1 MRMELR
7 ITRKNLELSNLTEK
21 PKIEPQ
27 LDLPTPNA
35 ENCCPVWLQVVL
47 LVLFFVHSLGVLSE
61 PLRFFSRSDIR
72 TGPELAWLGETMK
85 PYSQWLYINHGYFF
99 FAPNPGPSHLIQY
112 TLDAPTVPPAEPDQT
127 QNHLLPD
134 REMHTPRLLY
144 HRYFM
149 LSEFYTNRYAP
160 QQVSEELK
168 KDLEFMS
175 TWAFDKELYDQIQN
189 SIKASLK
196 HSVGTEIRTLSRI
209 ERELPSSQR
218 VLKDGWAL
226 NDPRLTIV
234 LPETMIETTSP
245 LPPDVLPSKPIE
257 P

>member
-1 MRMELR
+1 MELR
-7 ITRKNLELSNLTEK
+7 ITRTTLELSKLTEK

-27 LDLPTPNA
+27 PDLSTPNA
-35 ENCCPVWLQVVL
+35 ENCCPVWLQLVL
-47 LVLFFVHSLGVLSE
+47 LGLFVVHSLGVLSE

-112 TLDAPTVPPAEPDQT
+112 SLDAPTAQPTEPNQAK
-127 QNHLLPD
+127 NHLLPD
-134 REMHTPRLLY
+134 REKHRPRLLY

-149 LSEFYTNRYAP
+149 LSEFYTNRFAP
-160 QQVSEELK
+160 QQVSEEMK

-175 TWAFDKELYDQIQN
+175 TWAFDKELYDQLQT

-196 HSVGTEIRTLSRI
+196 HSVGTEIGTLNRI
-209 ERELPSSQR
+209 ERELPSSQQ

-226 NDPRLTIV
+226 NDPRLTNV
-234 LPETMIETTSP
+234 LPETMIEATTP

>member
-1 MRMELR
+1 MELR
-7 ITRKNLELSNLTEK
+7 IIRITFELSNLTEK

-27 LDLPTPNA
+27 LNLPTPNA
-35 ENCCPVWLQVVL
+35 ENSCPAWLQAIL

-112 TLDAPTVPPAEPDQT
+112 SLDAQTAQSAEPNQT
-127 QNHLLPD
+127 KIHLLPD
-134 REMHTPRLLY
+134 REKHRPRLLY

-149 LSEFYTNRYAP
+149 LSEFYTNRFAP

-175 TWAFDKELYDQIQN
+175 TWAFDKGLYDQIQT
-189 SIKASLK
+189 SIKVSLK
-196 HSVGTEIRTLSRI
+196 HSVGTEIGTLSRI

-234 LPETMIETTSP
+234 LPETMIEATMP
-245 LPPDVLPSKPIE
+245 LQPDVLPSKPIE